1 MTINLFNEF
10 SILVG
15 QSYFNAIKRV
25 NDTIICTLYGLGG
38 VAISSATRTLVIICK
53 VYFIAGLRFFIT
65 SFRGFDPTNIRF
77 SDSKVDRVLNNIYT
91 MGQKKVTLFTKVTIV
106 LKYLSYI

>member
-65 SFRGFDPTNIRF
+65 SFRGFDPTN
-77 SDSKVDRVLNNIYT
+77 SLSKVDRVLNNIYT
-91 MGQKKVTLFTKVTIV
+91 MGQKKVTLSLLPKVTIV